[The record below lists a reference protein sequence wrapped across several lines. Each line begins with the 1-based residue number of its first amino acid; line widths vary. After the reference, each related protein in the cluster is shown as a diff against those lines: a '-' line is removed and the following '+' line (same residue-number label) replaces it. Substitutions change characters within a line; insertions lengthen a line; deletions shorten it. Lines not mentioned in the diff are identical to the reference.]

1 MVELKNRSLDRGITV
16 LEVLAKLGACTLAE
30 LHAKSKIPKSTIRR
44 LLGTL
49 IARHIVRRSVSDK
62 KYRINIILPA
72 QKRKYIPENFPIYI
86 DAVMP
91 HAMDLTKEVGWPS
104 DINMLQENHM
114 TVIDSTRPMSPFEIY
129 PGMVNRKINLFGSAT
144 GVACFAK
151 MTDDEIA
158 DFHERTNGDRIWGLA
173 RFDLTLDQYMG
184 RINYHR
190 ECGYGI
196 RIKEYGGEYILDDGL
211 AAIAVP
217 LFKDKK
223 PWGGLSLVWT
233 RGHRDHQDFA
243 DEFLPLLNRTAKLI
257 SAKLG

>member
-16 LEVLAKLGACTLAE
+16 LEVLAELGACTLAE

-129 PGMVNRKINLFGSAT
+129 PGMVNRKINLFT
-144 GVACFAK
+144 IHCVF
-151 MTDDEIA
+151 
-158 DFHERTNGDRIWGLA
+158 
-173 RFDLTLDQYMG
+173 
-184 RINYHR
+184 
-190 ECGYGI
+190 
-196 RIKEYGGEYILDDGL
+196 
-211 AAIAVP
+211 
-217 LFKDKK
+217 
-223 PWGGLSLVWT
+223 
-233 RGHRDHQDFA
+233 
-243 DEFLPLLNRTAKLI
+243 
-257 SAKLG
+257 